1 MADEVNAMSC
11 AFEVGGNDLRSVDR
25 RDAEGHQHRR
35 NVDVL
40 ERARHRVLAADRRQA
55 QFDLHLQRT
64 EQGTQRLA
72 PRAGIAGHAFEIFLV

>member
-1 MADEVNAMSC
+1 M
-11 AFEVGGNDLRSVDR
+11 
-25 RDAEGHQHRR
+25 
-35 NVDVL
+35 L
-40 ERARHRVLAADRRQA
+40 ERARHRVLAADRGQA